1 MNALA
6 RMRFLIIATLA
17 FVQLGCRVMQS
28 NELLLEVPTEKQ
40 KVILPT
46 YRIEPPDVLLIETA
60 NNVRPADS
68 RLRQG
73 DELFIQLASWPVLDP
88 TTDKEADPN
97 QYQAEVQRELQLK
110 VIDGAFT
117 VAPDGTIALGPY
129 YGRVAVAGLT
139 VEEAQQQIANTIKK
153 ASGLAEVK
161 LTVTLN
167 SIAGEQMV
175 GGDHL
180 VRPDGTVDLGIY
192 GEVRVTGFTLA
203 EAEEAIAQ
211 HLSAYLLNPRVNVD
225 VVAYNSKSYYVVT
238 DGAGFGEQVIRLPVT
253 GNDTVLDAIS
263 QVEGLSQVSSKNIWV
278 ARPSCPGTRVAQIM
292 PVRWEEIAVEGITD
306 TNYQL
311 FPGDRIYIKSDPLVH
326 TDNFLAKLIS
336 PVERVFGIIILGDQA
351 NEAVR
356 FNQTRSSSGRGNFP

>member
-6 RMRFLIIATLA
+6 LTRFLLLATLSFA
-17 FVQLGCRVMQS
+17 QFGCHVLQT
-28 NELLLEVPTEKQ
+28 NDLVLDVPTEKQ

-46 YRIEPPDVLLIETA
+46 YRIEPPDVLLIESAT
-60 NNVRPADS
+60 NVRPAGS
-68 RLRQG
+68 PLRVG
-73 DELFIQLASWPVLDP
+73 DQLFVQMASWPVLDP
-88 TTDKEADPN
+88 TTDKKADPS

-110 VIDGAFT
+110 VIDGNFT
-117 VAPDGTIALGPY
+117 VSPDGAINLGPY
-129 YGRVAVAGLT
+129 YGRVTVAGLT
-139 VEEAQQQIANTIKK
+139 EEEAQKRIAETIEE
-153 ASGLAEVK
+153 ASGLADAK
-161 LTVTLN
+161 LTVTLT
-167 SIAGEQMV
+167 SIAGEQVV

-192 GEVRVTGFTLA
+192 GEVRVTGLSLN
-203 EAEEAIAQ
+203 EAEMAITH
-211 HLSAYLLNPRVNVD
+211 HLSSYLQNPRVNVD

-263 QVEGLSQVSSKNIWV
+263 QIEGLSQVSSKNIWV

-292 PVRWEEIAVEGITD
+292 PVRWEEIAIEGITD

-311 FPGDRIYIKSDPLVH
+311 FPGDRIYIKADPLIH

-336 PVERVFGIIILGDQA
+336 PVERVFGIIILGDQV
-351 NEAVR
+351 NEAIRFKQTGIGSVGGLVR
-356 FNQTRSSSGRGNFP
+356 